1 VDLRIVLEAA
11 ALTLFLAGWLG
22 YESYHTRRSRLR
34 PESTR
39 YGRLIARQSRWIDA
53 IVARDEPLLMIHTLR
68 TISRQV
74 ILLASLA
81 LLAVGGAFG
90 LLLSTERFQALSQV
104 TQLFGHPAPLFLQLK
119 LLLLVTVVAVTFL
132 NFVWGLRALLAAHLY
147 STGPPGESAD
157 LTWGLRHYFEYLQL
171 DFRHGLRGAYYAVD
185 LMVWLFS
192 TEVFILTTIAL
203 TISLARYDLLPPS
216 SE

>member
-1 VDLRIVLEAA
+1 MDPRIILELVAF
-11 ALTLFLAGWLG
+11 LLFLAGWLG
-22 YESYHTRRSRLR
+22 YEGYHTRRSRHR

-90 LLLSTERFQALSQV
+90 LLLSTERFQALCQV
-104 TQLFGHPAPLFLQLK
+104 TRLFGHPSNLVLQLK
-119 LLLLVTVVAVTFL
+119 LLLLVTVLAFTFL
-132 NFVWGLRALLAAHLY
+132 AFVWALRALLAAHLY
-147 STGPPGESAD
+147 TTGPPGESAD
-157 LTWGLRHYFEYLQL
+157 LSWGLRHYFEYLQL
-171 DFRHGLRGAYYAVD
+171 DFRHGLRGAYYGVD

-192 TEVFILTTIAL
+192 TELFIVTTIAL
-203 TISLARYDLLPPS
+203 AISLARYDFARQVG
-216 SE
+216 